1 MSWSVHCLK
10 YGCRQHKTDT
20 IHRIVN
26 QKTVIFVSNSGP
38 DRLVGGVVSLIK
50 PLAKRFKATWIS
62 ASNGITNQPTHEDEG
77 VVLRKVSIS
86 PQAYKSYYDDF
97 CNGGLWTLCHDQNV
111 EPLFREGDFNSY
123 VAVNQLFASEV
134 IRCAEDIAEPIIFIN
149 DYQLALLPKLLRS
162 ALPHAKILFYWHIP
176 WPAYGRLTACP
187 WRTELINGIL
197 GADNAGFQ
205 TNQDRDH
212 FISAMPEGLD
222 IEGATNLGVYPASI
236 EWPALKNSQ
245 PGSMAESRAAIAK
258 QYQLQASNY
267 VYLSVD
273 RVDCSKGIIE
283 RLHAIEKILNLN
295 PALIKNI
302 QFIQVYVQ
310 TRPLVL
316 KSREYESQITELI
329 ARINHQYGSNDWQPI
344 ISERHTLTKE
354 KLTYLYRSVNCLW
367 VSSLADGQNLICKEF
382 IASRDDDDGVLILS
396 KHAGAAKELCDAVI
410 YDPLNENDAI
420 DAFNQTISMS
430 DAERK
435 NRMISL
441 RQHVRSYDVHLWMD
455 QQLLDLRE
463 EAPLAF

>member
-1 MSWSVHCLK
+1 MNK
-10 YGCRQHKTDT
+10 
-20 IHRIVN
+20 
-26 QKTVIFVSNSGP
+26 KTVIFVSNSGP

-50 PLAKRFKATWIS
+50 PLAKRFEATWIS
-62 ASNGITNQPTHEDEG
+62 ASNGNTNQVSDEDEG
-77 VVLRKVSIS
+77 VALRKVSIS
-86 PQAYKSYYDDF
+86 PQVYKSYYDDF
-97 CNGGLWTLCHDQNV
+97 CNEGLWTLCHHQNV
-111 EPLFREGDFNSY
+111 EPLFREGDFTAY
-123 VAVNQLFASEV
+123 VEVNQLFASEV
-134 IRCAEDIAEPIIFIN
+134 IRCAENTAEPIIFIN

-176 WPAYGRLTACP
+176 WPVHGRLSACP
-187 WRTELINGIL
+187 WHTELIDGIL

-205 TNQDRDH
+205 TDQDRDH

-283 RLHAIEKILNLN
+283 RLHAIEKILDLN
-295 PALIKNI
+295 PSLIKNI

-310 TRPLVL
+310 TRPSAP
-316 KSREYESQITELI
+316 KSIEYEAQITELI
-329 ARINHQYGSNDWQPI
+329 ARINDEYGSSDWRPI
-344 ISERHTLTKE
+344 ISERQALTKDQ
-354 KLTYLYRSVNCLW
+354 LSLLYRSVNCLW

-382 IASRDDDDGVLILS
+382 VASRDDEDGVLMLS
-396 KHAGAAKELCDAVI
+396 KHAGAAKELSDAVI

-420 DAFNQTISMS
+420 RAFNQAILMGDS
-430 DAERK
+430 ERK
-435 NRMISL
+435 KRMISL
-441 RQHVRSYDVHLWMD
+441 RQRVRSYDVHLWMD

-463 EAPLAF
+463 EALLAF